1 MSSNDQKF
9 HSSGP
14 LNPIHFQKMNF
25 RSCWHSPVFP
35 PKTFYKT
42 ETRSFAW
49 GKCWDAASGTALQ
62 AWDPWQALRARA
74 GVQRGKGSGPTL
86 WLSPCRPPL
95 HPDTSAPPSRGGGC
109 SQPLHLGWPTTHSDQ
124 QSPAGVELRQ
134 PRCGEHRHCGNRP
147 GQPAFGGTA
156 AQVGCSQI
164 NREPWTWEGV
174 PARLGAGVSWETGL
188 NIYTLLYIK

>member
-109 SQPLHLGWPTTHSDQ
+109 SQPLHLGWPTTHSNRAQ
-124 QSPAGVELRQ
+124 LELSCASLGVESTVTAGTGQASLLLEEGQQ
-134 PRCGEHRHCGNRP
+134 PRRDVPRSTESPEP
-147 GQPAFGGTA
+147 GRVFQQDWGQG
-156 AQVGCSQI
+156 
-164 NREPWTWEGV
+164 
-174 PARLGAGVSWETGL
+174 
-188 NIYTLLYIK
+188 